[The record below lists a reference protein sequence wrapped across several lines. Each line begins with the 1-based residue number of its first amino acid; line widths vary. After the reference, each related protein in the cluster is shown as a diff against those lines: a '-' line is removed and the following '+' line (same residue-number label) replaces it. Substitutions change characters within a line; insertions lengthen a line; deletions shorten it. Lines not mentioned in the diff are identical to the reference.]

1 MTNYINM
8 YATIASSGTLGIN
21 TDIFE
26 TNILNLSVVVGA
38 LVYYGRDTVSD
49 IINERK
55 ETVLRSLREAEN
67 KALEAAERLE
77 IAKKNYTLAESKEKK
92 IRTQGEKSCIL
103 AKEALYESLA
113 ADLSRIEQSTSFSL
127 RLKQKEYSLD
137 LYNKLLDKS
146 FSFATNTYSKY
157 LTNKRYKKK
166 KFFKKIER
174 LYRMRFP
181 A

>member
-1 MTNYINM
+1 MQVPFIGGKYIV
-8 YATIASSGTLGIN
+8 YLTTL
-21 TDIFE
+21 
-26 TNILNLSVVVGA
+26 L
-38 LVYYGRDTVSD
+38 SD

-181 A
+181 V